1 MITSGITTE
10 FEKLSHQE
18 KYQAVRDTQI
28 MAQMKEKVIKQHEDP
43 VIILQNARFC
53 SNNSKAVSAFC
64 KIITVAT
71 SLFRAPWGKRLFTEF
86 EKLSHQ
92 EKYQAVRDTQ
102 IMAQIKEKVIKQHDE
117 TSKDGAVPVD
127 ACVWGNSDQAY
138 DTPHTGRYNL

>member
-1 MITSGITTE
+1 MSGGEIEFLTQEELNIDPEMSAEAHQKWLNEKEEIQEKFREFLVQVAEAEKIRNPLNAFGDIMITSGITTE

-28 MAQMKEKVIKQHEDP
+28 MAQM
-43 VIILQNARFC
+43 
-53 SNNSKAVSAFC
+53 
-64 KIITVAT
+64 
-71 SLFRAPWGKRLFTEF
+71 
-86 EKLSHQ
+86 
-92 EKYQAVRDTQ
+92 
-102 IMAQIKEKVIKQHDE
+102 KEKVIKQHDE

>member
-1 MITSGITTE
+1 MWCGINHLHFGPAWPPPSLADYDYKRPADKKETKTAQHQVAEAEKIRNPLNAFGDIMITSGITTE

-71 SLFRAPWGKRLFTEF
+71 SLFRAP
-86 EKLSHQ
+86 
-92 EKYQAVRDTQ
+92 
-102 IMAQIKEKVIKQHDE
+102 
-117 TSKDGAVPVD
+117 
-127 ACVWGNSDQAY
+127 
-138 DTPHTGRYNL
+138 